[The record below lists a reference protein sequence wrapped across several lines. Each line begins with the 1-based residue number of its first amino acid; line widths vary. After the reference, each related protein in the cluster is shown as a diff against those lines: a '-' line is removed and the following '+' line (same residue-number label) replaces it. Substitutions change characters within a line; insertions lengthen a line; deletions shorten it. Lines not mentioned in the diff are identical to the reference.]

1 MSTLVTGGGDL
12 RLAAGTGTVQI
23 SAPTDTS
30 PTGQALVLTLP
41 QTIGSANQVLKNSG
55 TAGTLE
61 FGSAPTLTTTSADVS
76 VSGSSSTTITGISA
90 DAKKVV
96 MHWRDVSHGT
106 QGELIGIQIGT
117 SGSLDT
123 TATYGTQ
130 DFFNNN
136 SGSEGVNGSVNT
148 QNLWLLGAW
157 TNPANIFFGCLTIEL
172 LSSNTY
178 YMSGSLFTS
187 AHPDHFIY
195 FSGTKVL
202 SGALGQVKL
211 LTNLG
216 NNFDGGTVNITQ
228 YF

>member
-1 MSTLVTGGGDL
+1 MTLKLKGSS
-12 RLAAGTGTVQI
+12 AGSV
-23 SAPTDTS
+23 SLVAPADTS
-30 PTGQALVLTLP
+30 PSGTDVSLTLP
-41 QTIGSANQVLKNSG
+41 TTAGTAGQVLRNSA

-61 FGSAPTLTTTSADVS
+61 FGAAPTLTTTSADVS
-76 VSGSSSTTITGISA
+76 ISGSSSTTITGISA

-148 QNLWLLGAW
+148 QNLWLLGTW
-157 TNPANIFFGCLTIEL
+157 TNPSNIFFGCLTIQL
-172 LSSNTY
+172 LGSNTY

-187 AHPDHFIY
+187 AFPDHFIY